1 MIDRIIS
8 TPWGRAG
15 AAIAGLVALALLIY
29 SLKFVMVPLFLAFLI
44 AYILDPVV
52 DYFEKRRVPRTVTI
66 GMLAATAILVLLS
79 VPVILIPSVF
89 HQANDLVKAST
100 EQLRGGAEGEGN
112 RIAEKVDEWLEQL
125 PVREWVA
132 FMDEHGWGVPPSE
145 EVLVPGTEEG
155 DAPDTAETADAAS
168 PAAEAVQEPEAPTG
182 TEEPA
187 EPTEPTEDDLEAGE
201 APVEADDGFNARAE
215 LSYRIGIMIREN
227 ALQLIQAYGGGM
239 AEAGQS
245 AGATLTQLLASIG
258 RGLVATLVFLANVA
272 LFGFVSVYLLKD
284 FDSLISAARELIPL
298 DYRAKTVEIVSKIDV
313 HLRAFLRGQ
322 LAVALC
328 LGAMYAIGLLIA
340 GTPFGLFIAAFGA
353 IAGFIPYLGIVLTV
367 IPAVFLTLVRYG
379 VDWQIAVVAAT
390 FIIAQ
395 ALEGN
400 VLTPKIVGKSVGL
413 SEVWVILAVVVF
425 GNLLGFLGLLLAV
438 PIAAT
443 LKVLIVEAVT
453 WYKASAL
460 YRPPAQ
466 PD

>member
-29 SLKFVMVPLFLAFLI
+29 SLKFVIVPLFLAFLI

-52 DYFEKRRVPRTVTI
+52 DYFEKRRIPRTVTI
-66 GMLAATAILVLLS
+66 GVLAATAILVLLS

-112 RIAEKVDEWLEQL
+112 RIAEKVDEWLDQL

-132 FMDEHGWGVPPSE
+132 LMDEHGWGVPPSE
-145 EVLVPGTEEG
+145 EVL
-155 DAPDTAETADAAS
+155 AHNPDEADADDAAP
-168 PAAEAVQEPEAPTG
+168 PAAEAVQEPEAATG

-298 DYRAKTVEIVSKIDV
+298 DYRSKTVEIVSRIDV

>member
-1 MIDRIIS
+1 MIDRIMS
-8 TPWGRAG
+8 NPWGRAG
-15 AAIAGLVALALLIY
+15 AAIAGLVVLGLLIY

-44 AYILDPVV
+44 AYILHPIV
-52 DYFEKRRVPRTVTI
+52 DYFEKRKVPRTVTI

-79 VPVILIPSVF
+79 VPVVLIPSVF
-89 HQANDLVKAST
+89 HQANDLVKASI
-100 EQLRGGAEGEGN
+100 EQLRGGTDGEGN
-112 RIAEKVDEWLEQL
+112 RIAEKVDEWLEEL
-125 PVREWVA
+125 PVRDWVA
-132 FMDEHGWGVPPSE
+132 FMDEQGWGVPPSD
-145 EVLVPGTEEG
+145 EVL
-155 DAPDTAETADAAS
+155 APDPEETGADDAAS
-168 PAAEAVQEPEAPTG
+168 PTDASQEPEAPTG

-187 EPTEPTEDDLEAGE
+187 EPTDSTEADPEAAE
-201 APVEADDGFNARAE
+201 APVAAEDDFNARAE

-227 ALQLIQAYGGGM
+227 ALQLIQTFGGGM

-245 AGATLTQLLASIG
+245 ARATLTQLLASIG
-258 RGLVATLVFLANVA
+258 RGLVAALVFLANVA
-272 LFGFVSVYLLKD
+272 LFGFVSIYLLKD
-284 FDSLISAARELIPL
+284 FDSLISSARELIPL
-298 DYRAKTVEIVSKIDV
+298 DYRSKTIEIVSKIDV

-328 LGAMYAIGLLIA
+328 LGAMYAVGLLIA

-443 LKVLIVEAVT
+443 LKVLIVEAVM
-453 WYKASAL
+453 WYKDSPL